1 MLEMYKFFS
10 LKSHAMYYLLCI
22 LKSNKN
28 IIYMYISKID
38 VKSMILIPGVLYGQ
52 NIFVV
57 DVCEIFRW
65 ICEGEVGLPCSD
77 RGKGCYQDHGQTLAW
92 CKCCYQ
98 IWKL

>member
-1 MLEMYKFFS
+1 MILFNFKYMYILIMYVQWMLEMYKFFS

-57 DVCEIFRW
+57 DVCEIF
-65 ICEGEVGLPCSD
+65 
-77 RGKGCYQDHGQTLAW
+77 
-92 CKCCYQ
+92 
-98 IWKL
+98 